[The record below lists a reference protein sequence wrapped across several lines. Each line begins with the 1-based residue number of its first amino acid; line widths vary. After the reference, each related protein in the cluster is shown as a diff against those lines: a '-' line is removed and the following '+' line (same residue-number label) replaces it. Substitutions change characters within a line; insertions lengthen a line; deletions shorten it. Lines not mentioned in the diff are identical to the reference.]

1 MMSYNKNKESPSD
14 YSKGLVR
21 INRVRDTLYS
31 DLELCGT
38 RRVCINRIFFINFKL
53 HNSLVKHIELVTI
66 NIDIPC

>member
-1 MMSYNKNKESPSD
+1 MSYNRNKESPSD

-38 RRVCINRIFFINFKL
+38 RRVCINSKL